1 MSLLPRESGSGTAGY
16 HAFISYAHR
25 HDQTLA
31 AALQREVRRFGVPFY
46 RHQVAFPAAP
56 PGAQRRP
63 LRIFRDASNLTAAAS
78 LPDELRRAI
87 GSSQWLILMA
97 SPDAASS
104 PWVREEVRVWLA
116 KDPTASRV
124 LIALTDGDIV
134 TTSDSRCI
142 DSAATNALPAELVA
156 ALNHVPLWIDLRTAR
171 SAVDV
176 GPGRRGRLGDVV
188 ADFAAPIQGVDKDV
202 LIGEHLRQQR
212 RTLRTAFAAVAVV
225 TSLAVVASVLAVVAF
240 RARGEA
246 IRQRDTAVANQL
258 VAEAGTIAD
267 TQPGLARQLLAAAG
281 GIRRTPQVTG
291 ALVTGRSIPQEVQID
306 ADAAAFSPDGRL
318 VVLAQDGNEPYELSG
333 RTVPAAEGFL
343 RLLDVGSLTEIGNI
357 PLGRNSADGLAFLSG
372 PGRRLA
378 AGFDTR
384 VRIWD
389 VQDAANPREQASLTL
404 NPGGEGVDVM
414 AFHEGRAATVD
425 DGHEL
430 RLWDVSQ
437 PNAPQLLTTQTLSQL
452 QERSFSQ
459 LAFSPDRR
467 RLVLSGISRGPMFLD
482 VSTPTNSRAIPDV
495 PALAQVQDLAYAP
508 EGGWVMTTGR
518 ETVPRRWR
526 LRADGTPERPDTL
539 PLTAPGATVTSAV
552 SGPQGQ
558 LAAVSEEGAVL
569 VWNNALDDD
578 PPALVATLAVPEFSA
593 NNVDAMQFSPSG
605 RQLMMLSPRANT
617 GPDGAGS
624 RVSTMRIWQMA
635 DGRQPGAASAR
646 TGGRTIAVHEHI
658 LATLHAGR
666 IYLHDL
672 RQEGAPTP
680 AGSLRWDEDGDV
692 GQMVFNPSG
701 TRLAVLSD
709 NHVLAVDTSDPRRPT
724 PAGEWTITGL
734 PDVCP
739 PGGGLCGL
747 WSAVFRDDAILA
759 VGDSSRQV
767 TLIDT
772 ARPGD
777 TAPLGSITTSY
788 GSVTEM
794 AVLRPQRGNLI
805 LVTTGLNHPAIELF
819 DITDPAHIKPL
830 GSTCGGGTLTK
841 EGDGYRC
848 RGGTSMLDLATDR
861 SGRLLA
867 SADRAGTTRVWQS
880 RDGTLS
886 PIATL
891 QDTGDV
897 QGLALSPDGHRLAT
911 IGRDRTLRTYVV
923 NPSTVTLEAIIHIG
937 SGADTNLAFAGN
949 NHTLIG
955 TMRYGLIDIW
965 ELDPNLNTTTLC
977 AGSGPRITPD
987 QWNRDIPDLPY
998 APPC

>member
-1 MSLLPRESGSGTAGY
+1 MSLLSRKSGSDTVGY

-25 HDQTLA
+25 RDRALA

-63 LRIFRDASNLTAAAS
+63 LRVFRDASNLVAAAS

-97 SPDAASS
+97 SPDAANSL
-104 PWVREEVRVWLA
+104 WVREEVRVWLA
-116 KDPTASRV
+116 KDSTASRV
-124 LIALTDGDIV
+124 LIALTDGEIA
-134 TTSDSRCI
+134 TTQDGRGI
-142 DSAATNALPAELVA
+142 DGAATNALPAELVT
-156 ALNHVPLWIDLRTAR
+156 ALNHVPLWIDLRSAR
-171 SAVDV
+171 PAVETESA
-176 GPGRRGRLGDVV
+176 RGRLGDVV
-188 ADFAAPIQGVDKDV
+188 ADFAAPIQGVDKDT

-258 VAEAGTIAD
+258 VAEASTIAD

-306 ADAAAFSPDGRL
+306 ADAATFSPDGQI
-318 VVLAQDGNEPYELSG
+318 VVLAQDGNESYELAG

-343 RLLDVGSLTEIGNI
+343 RLLDARSLAEVGNI
-357 PLGRNSADGLAFLSG
+357 PLGHSSADGLAFLPG

-378 AGFDTR
+378 VGFDAR

-389 VQDAANPREQASLTL
+389 VQDATGPREQPSLTL
-404 NPGGEGVDVM
+404 NQRGEGIDVL
-414 AFHEGRAATVD
+414 AFYGEYAATVD
-425 DGHEL
+425 QGHEL
-430 RLWDVSQ
+430 RLWNVSD
-437 PNAPQLLTTQTLSQL
+437 PDSPQLLAAKALPQL
-452 QERSFSQ
+452 RERSFSQ
-459 LAFSPDRR
+459 LVFSPDGR
-467 RLVLSGISRGPMFLD
+467 RLVLSGISRGPMLLD
-482 VSTPTNSRAIPDV
+482 VREPSRPRVLPDV

-508 EGGWVMTTGR
+508 EGGWMMTTGR

-526 LRADGTPERPDTL
+526 LDADGTPERPDTL
-539 PLTAPGATVTSAV
+539 PLAEPGATVTDAV

-558 LAAVSEEGAVL
+558 LAAVSDGGAVL
-569 VWNNALDDD
+569 LWNNALDDD

-593 NNVDAMQFSPSG
+593 NNLDGMQFSPTG

-624 RVSTMRIWQMA
+624 RISTMRIWQVA
-635 DGRQPGAASAR
+635 DGRQPGAASALA
-646 TGGRTIAVHEHI
+646 GGRNIAVHDHI
-658 LATLHAGR
+658 LATLHAGQ
-666 IYLHDL
+666 IHLHDL

-680 AGSLRWDEDGDV
+680 VGSLRWDDGDISK
-692 GQMVFNPSG
+692 MVFNPSG

-709 NHVLAVDTSDPRRPT
+709 NRVLTIDTSDLGRPT
-724 PAGEWTITGL
+724 LAGEWTITGL
-734 PDVCP
+734 PYFCP
-739 PGGGLCGL
+739 PGSALCVL
-747 WSAVFRDDAILA
+747 WSAVFRDDEILA
-759 VGDSSRQV
+759 VGDTSRQV

-772 ARPGD
+772 ARP
-777 TAPLGSITTSY
+777 TNTTPLGRIATSY

-805 LVTTGLNHPAIELF
+805 LITTGLNHPAIELW
-819 DITDPAHIKPL
+819 DITNPTNIEPL
-830 GSTCGGGTLTK
+830 GSTCGGGTLSK
-841 EGDGYRC
+841 EEDGYRC
-848 RGGTSMLDLATDR
+848 LGGVSMLDLATDG

-867 SADRAGTTRVWQS
+867 SADRAGTARVWHD

-911 IGRDRTLRTYVV
+911 IGRDRTLRTYTV
-923 NPSTVTLEAIIHIG
+923 NSTKVTLEAIVHIG
-937 SGADTNLAFAGN
+937 SGADTSLAFADN
-949 NHTLIG
+949 NHRLIG

-965 ELDPNLNTTTLC
+965 ELDPNLNTAALC
-977 AGSGPRITPD
+977 AGSGPPITRD